1 MPRILIAGCGYVG
14 EATADLFHEAGW
26 KVEGWT
32 ASKESAKKLSAK
44 PYSIRA
50 VDISDRNQVSPST
63 EDFDA
68 VIHCASTR
76 GGTADLYRR
85 VYLDGACNLIA
96 RFTRSTFLFTSST
109 SVYAQKNGEQ
119 VTEES
124 AAEPKHETGRVLREA
139 EDVVLEHGGI
149 VVRLAGIYGPG
160 RSSLLRKFLAGQAQ
174 IDAAT
179 ERFINQVHRDDI
191 ATALFFLLNRTIE
204 SQDRGAAERAIFNV
218 VDDQPTLER
227 ECYEWLATRLHR
239 PLPGVAASPPA
250 RKRGDSNK
258 HVSNEKLRTL
268 GWKPRYP
275 SFQAGMSESVLS
287 NLERLGA

>member
-14 EATADLFHEAGW
+14 EATADLFHKAGW

-32 ASKESAKKLSAK
+32 ASKESAEKLSTK

-50 VDISDRNQVSPST
+50 VDISDRDQASAST

-76 GGTADLYRR
+76 GGNADLYRR
-85 VYLDGACNLIA
+85 VYLDGARNLIA

-109 SVYAQKNGEQ
+109 SVYAQTNGEQ

-124 AAEPKHETGRVLREA
+124 AAEPKHETGKVLREA

-191 ATALFFLLNRTIE
+191 ASALFFLLNRTIE
-204 SQDRGAAERAIFNV
+204 SQKRAEAGRPIFNI

-239 PLPGVAASPPA
+239 PLPDVAASPPA

-258 HVSNEKLRTL
+258 RVSNEKLRSL
-268 GWKPRYP
+268 GWEPRYP
-275 SFQAGMSESVLS
+275 SFQAGMSESVLP
-287 NLERLGA
+287 NFERLGA

>member
-14 EATADLFHEAGW
+14 EATADLCHKAGW

-32 ASKESAKKLSAK
+32 ASKESAEKLSAK

-50 VDISDRNQVSPST
+50 VDISDRDQASASA

-76 GGTADLYRR
+76 GGNADLYRR
-85 VYLDGACNLIA
+85 VYLDGARNLIA
-96 RFTRSTFLFTSST
+96 RFAGSTFLFTSST

-124 AAEPKHETGRVLREA
+124 AAEPKHETGKVLREA
-139 EDVVLEHGGI
+139 EDVVLQHGGI

-174 IDAAT
+174 IDAPT

-191 ATALFFLLNRTIE
+191 ASALLFLLNRTIE
-204 SQDRGAAERAIFNV
+204 SQKRADAGAAILNIADN
-218 VDDQPTLER
+218 QPILER
-227 ECYEWLATRLHR
+227 ECYEWLAAHLHR
-239 PLPGVAASPPA
+239 PLPVATVPRPM

-258 HVSNEKLRTL
+258 RVSNEKLRTL
-268 GWKPRYP
+268 GWNPCYP
-275 SFQAGMSESVLS
+275 TFQVGMSESVLP
-287 NLERLGA
+287 NFDRLGA

>member
-14 EATADLFHEAGW
+14 EATADLFHKAGW

-32 ASKESAKKLSAK
+32 ASEKSAEKLSAK
-44 PYSIRA
+44 PYSIRV
-50 VDISDRNQVSPST
+50 VDISDRDQASAST

-76 GGTADLYRR
+76 GGNADLYRR
-85 VYLDGACNLIA
+85 VYLDGVRNLIA
-96 RFTRSTFLFTSST
+96 RFARSIFLFTSST

-124 AAEPKHETGRVLREA
+124 AAEPSHETGKVLREA
-139 EDVVLEHGGI
+139 EDVVLEHCGI

-191 ATALFFLLNRTIE
+191 ASALFFLLNRTIE
-204 SQDRGAAERAIFNV
+204 FPKRAEAGRAIFNI
-218 VDDQPTLER
+218 VDDRPTLER

-239 PLPGVAASPPA
+239 PLPGLAASLPA
-250 RKRGDSNK
+250 RKRGNSNK
-258 HVSNEKLRTL
+258 RVSNGKLRTQ
-268 GWKPRYP
+268 GWEPRYP
-275 SFQAGMSESVLS
+275 SFQAGMSESVLP

>member
-14 EATADLFHEAGW
+14 EATADLFHKAGW

-32 ASKESAKKLSAK
+32 ASEESAGKLSAK
-44 PYSIRA
+44 PYSIRV
-50 VDISDRNQVSPST
+50 VDISDRDQAST

-76 GGTADLYRR
+76 GGNADLYRR
-85 VYLDGACNLIA
+85 VYLEGARNLIA

-124 AAEPKHETGRVLREA
+124 AAEPKHETGKVLREA
-139 EDVVLEHGGI
+139 EDVVLQHGGI

-160 RSSLLRKFLAGQAQ
+160 RSSLLRKFLAGETQ
-174 IDAAT
+174 IDGANP
-179 ERFINQVHRDDI
+179 RYINQVHRDDI
-191 ATALFFLLNRTIE
+191 ADALFLLLNRKIE
-204 SQDRGAAERAIFNV
+204 SQMRADAGAAILNIADN
-218 VDDQPTLER
+218 QPTLER
-227 ECYEWLATRLHR
+227 ECYEWLAAHLHR
-239 PLPGVAASPPA
+239 PLPAATVPRPM

-258 HVSNEKLRTL
+258 RVSNEKLRTL
-268 GWKPRYP
+268 GWNPRYP
-275 SFQAGMSESVLS
+275 TFQVGMLESVLP
-287 NLERLGA
+287 NFDRLGA

>member
-14 EATADLFHEAGW
+14 EATADLFQKAGW

-32 ASKESAKKLSAK
+32 VSKESAEKLSTK
-44 PYSIRA
+44 PYPIRA
-50 VDISDRNQVSPST
+50 VDISDRDQVAASA

-76 GGTADLYRR
+76 GGNADLYRR
-85 VYLDGACNLIA
+85 IYLDGARNLIA

-109 SVYAQKNGEQ
+109 SVYAQKNGEL

-124 AAEPKHETGRVLREA
+124 AAEPSHETGKVLREA
-139 EDVVLEHGGI
+139 EEVVLKHGGI

-160 RSSLLRKFLAGQAQ
+160 RSSLLRKFLGGQAR
-174 IDAAT
+174 IDAAND
-179 ERFINQVHRDDI
+179 RFINQVHRDDI
-191 ATALFFLLNRTIE
+191 ASALFFLLNRTVE
-204 SQDRGAAERAIFNV
+204 SQKRTATARAIFNIV
-218 VDDQPTLER
+218 ADRPTLER

-239 PLPGVAASPPA
+239 PLPGATASPPA

-258 HVSNEKLRTL
+258 RVSNEKLRTL
-268 GWKPRYP
+268 GWEPRYP
-275 SFQAGMSESVLS
+275 SFQAGMSESVLP
-287 NLERLGA
+287 NFERLGA